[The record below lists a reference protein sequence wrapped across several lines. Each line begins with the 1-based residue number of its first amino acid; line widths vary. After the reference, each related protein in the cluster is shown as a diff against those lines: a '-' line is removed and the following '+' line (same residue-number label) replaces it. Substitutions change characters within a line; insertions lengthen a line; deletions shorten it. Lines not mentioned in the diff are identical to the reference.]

1 MSSIVIQK
9 IDGTVYDLEKLG
21 IRVISFDPPG
31 PNYQHTFTQ
40 MSEYSAVLT
49 DTQMQQTTIPL
60 VFKVNA
66 ADNYDYE
73 LKRMRVLKVFAGYE
87 PFYIVNRRISY
98 LRWKVVPESYTYTR
112 QSNYWG
118 TQAITVNLTCID
130 GAAETVLTSL
140 DKGFLNGFGMSASLT
155 SVPKYEF
162 TNQANF
168 TIWNGSTI
176 PLRAEEHP
184 VLITLECTANKAVT
198 ITNQTT
204 SQSLTVTMPL
214 TKGKPLQIYGLK
226 MVVDGTSVFSKSNHG
241 YLDFAPGN
249 NKLTVSGT
257 NDFTIS
263 FKTHFYY

>member
-1 MSSIVIQK
+1 MSSIIIQK
-9 IDGTVYDLEKLG
+9 LDGTTYDLDQLG
-21 IRVISFDPPG
+21 IRVISFAPPG

-66 ADNYDYE
+66 TDNYDYE
-73 LKRMRVLKVFAGYE
+73 LKRMRVLKTLAGYE
-87 PFYIVNRRISY
+87 PFYIINQRIKY
-98 LRWKVVPESYTYTR
+98 LRWKVVPESYTYAR
-112 QSNYWG
+112 QANYWG
-118 TQAITVNLTCID
+118 TQAMTINLTCTD
-130 GAAETVLTSL
+130 GAAETLLTSL

-162 TNQANF
+162 TNQTSFN
-168 TIWNGSTI
+168 IWNGSTI

-184 VLITLECTANKAVT
+184 MLITLDGVASTAVT

-204 SQSLTVTMPL
+204 SQSLQVNTSL
-214 TKGKPLQIYGLK
+214 TKGTPLQIYGLR
-226 MVVDGTSVFSKSNHG
+226 MIVGGASVFSKSNHA
-241 YLDFAPGN
+241 YLDFVPGN

-257 NDFTIS
+257 SDFKIS
-263 FKTHFYY
+263 FKTRFYY